1 MQNTASIIGYP
12 QLLTIN
18 NKNEYVELLQVLKV
32 LFEQNDHA
40 ENTKRALLSDINKFG
55 AWFEAKNG
63 EKFRFQNVTPLD
75 IISFRDDMK
84 LKYKPTTV
92 NRALTNVR
100 VLLQTAAE
108 EGIIEENPARKVK
121 ALKLQKLAPKGLT
134 QEDARRLLRKL
145 QHSKLGKK
153 REKGHMLKHFAIV
166 QLMLGAGL
174 RVSEVVGLVL
184 GDVEIG
190 ERKGH
195 ITVRD
200 SKGRKTREV
209 PLSKSVREALA
220 DHLKCYRAS
229 ESDTP
234 LFVSERGSTKGKP
247 ITIAGISKL
256 IRFYGDEAGVPKL
269 SPHQLRHTFA
279 FNYLT
284 QTGNDLVGLQQILGH
299 STITVT
305 AGYAQNRLSDLQ
317 GKVEEL
323 NV

>member
-1 MQNTASIIGYP
+1 MQNSASIIGYP

-18 NKNEYVELLQVLKV
+18 NKNEYAELLQVFKV

-40 ENTKRALLSDINKFG
+40 ENTKKALVSDINKFG
-55 AWFEAKNG
+55 AWFESKNG
-63 EKFRFQNVTPLD
+63 EKFCFQNVTPLD

-84 LKYKPTTV
+84 AKYKPATV

-100 VLLQTAAE
+100 VLLQTAVD
-108 EGIIEENPARKVK
+108 EGIIEENPAKKVK

-134 QEDARRLLRKL
+134 QEEARRLLRKL
-145 QHSKLGKK
+145 QHPKLGKK
-153 REKGHMLKHFAIV
+153 RERGHIAKHFAIV

-174 RVSEVVGLVL
+174 RVSEVVSLKL
-184 GDVEIG
+184 GDVELS

-195 ITVRD
+195 VTVRD
-200 SKGRKTREV
+200 SKGSKTREV
-209 PLSKSVREALA
+209 PLSKSVRDALSE
-220 DHLKCYRAS
+220 HLNYYRAS
-229 ESDTP
+229 ESGDS
-234 LFVSERGSTKGKP
+234 LFISERGKPKGKQ

-256 IRFYGDEAGVPKL
+256 IRFYGDQAGIPKL

-317 GKVEEL
+317 SKVEEL
-323 NV
+323 SV